1 MKRLVECVP
10 NFSEGRNAVVV
21 DQIAAAICSVPGAIV
36 LDREMDADHNRSVI
50 TFVCPLEVALEA
62 AVSAV
67 SKATELIDLT
77 RHTGAHPR
85 IGATDVL
92 PFVPLEGVSMQ
103 ECVELAWRVGK
114 EIWRRCRV
122 PVYYYEA
129 AARTPERARLENI
142 RRGQF
147 EGLREEVLRNPAR
160 RPDVGGPSLHPTAG
174 AIVVGARRFL
184 IAYNINL
191 ATADVTVAKA
201 IARKVRE
208 SSGGLPCVKAM
219 GVELKARNRAQVSM
233 NLTDFERTPLHV
245 VFEAVRREAQE
256 QGTEIEGSEIVGLV
270 PKKALEM
277 CAAHF
282 LKIENF
288 DPGLVLEN
296 RLAKLISEARAS
308 PGAADDQRQP
318 AAGLRAFLD
327 ALAFPSAT
335 PGGGSAA
342 GAAAAM
348 AASLGAMVAVLAEK
362 RAPDSREL
370 RQLAGQLQSARTF
383 FEEAVWRD
391 AASYD
396 AVLAAYHSPKERR
409 AEELEA
415 ALEGAARVPLEV
427 AEALGPV
434 RESLRRLRVVA
445 PASMH
450 SDIDTAEALAVAAW
464 QGARANVAINLASI
478 ADASFRTQAERRL
491 AAAAPKEESA
501 AGLAGTGKS

>member
-1 MKRLVECVP
+1 LRRLIECVP
-10 NFSEGRNAVVV
+10 NFSEGRSSAVV
-21 DQIAAAICSVPGAIV
+21 DQIAAAICGAPGAIV
-36 LDREMDADHNRSVI
+36 VDREMDADHNRSVI
-50 TFVCPLEVALEA
+50 TFVCPVDAALEA
-62 AVSAV
+62 AVAAV
-67 SKATELIDLT
+67 SKAAELIDLT

-85 IGATDVL
+85 IGAADVL
-92 PFVPLEGVSMQ
+92 PFVPLEGVSLQ
-103 ECVELAWRVGK
+103 ECVELAWQVGE
-114 EIWRRCRV
+114 EIWRRCRI

-129 AARTPERARLENI
+129 AAKRPERVKLENI

-174 AIVVGARRFL
+174 ATVVGARKFL

-191 ATADVTVAKA
+191 ATADVAVAKA
-201 IARKVRE
+201 IARKIRE

-219 GVELKARNRAQVSM
+219 GVDLKARNRAQVSM

-245 VFEAVRREAQE
+245 VFEAVRREAEE

-296 RLAKLISEARAS
+296 RLAKVMPEAGAS
-308 PGAADDQRQP
+308 PPPADGRQP
-318 AAGLRAFLD
+318 ASGLHAFLD
-327 ALAFPSAT
+327 ALAFPAAT

-348 AASLGAMVAVLAEK
+348 AAALGAMVAGLAAK
-362 RAPDSREL
+362 KTPDSREL
-370 RQLAGQLQSARTF
+370 DQLAGQFQSARTF

-396 AVLAAYHSPKERR
+396 AVLAAYRIPKERR
-409 AEELEA
+409 AGELEA
-415 ALEGAARVPLEV
+415 ALQTAACVPLEV

-434 RESLRRLRVVA
+434 RESLRRLREVA
-445 PASMH
+445 PVSMH
-450 SDIDTAEALAVAAW
+450 SDIDAAEALALAAW

-491 AAAAPKEESA
+491 EAAAPKEKNVPR
-501 AGLAGTGKS
+501 LAGTGKS